1 MYLGTFVDEAIVD
14 CQFISGAPVW
24 LDSWSYLL
32 SVSRPA
38 LNNGSHEDEKVLVSA
53 RRRRA
58 VLGVIR
64 GLWLSDSSVRSSLKT
79 SKLVTV
85 A

>member
-1 MYLGTFVDEAIVD
+1 MTVNSSQELQYGWTAGVIF
-14 CQFISGAPVW
+14 F
-24 LDSWSYLL
+24 L
-32 SVSRPA
+32 SVPCRPA
-38 LNNGSHEDEKVLVSA
+38 LNNGSHEDEEVLVST

-79 SKLVTV
+79 LKLVTV